1 MSWITDAS
9 RRLWQA
15 YCQGLEMS
23 CPVQRVDQWLACARD
38 ETHDATLTAARI
50 VKDTEPTM
58 H

>member
-1 MSWITDAS
+1 MRWISEAG
-9 RRLWQA
+9 RRFWQA

-38 ETHDATLTAARI
+38 GSQDGAGDAARSI
-50 VKDTEPTM
+50 NGTKRTI

>member
-1 MSWITDAS
+1 MSWISVAG

-23 CPVQRVDQWLACARD
+23 CPMQRGDQWLACARD
-38 ETHDATLTAARI
+38 ETHDLAQNAGRAAKESRNTL
-50 VKDTEPTM
+50 

>member
-38 ETHDATLTAARI
+38 EPHDATRTAARI
-50 VKDTEPTM
+50 VKDTDPTM

>member
-23 CPVQRVDQWLACARD
+23 CPVQRVDQWQACARD
-38 ETHDATLTAARI
+38 ETHDATRTAARI

>member
-1 MSWITDAS
+1 MSWISVAG

-38 ETHDATLTAARI
+38 ETHELAQNAGRAAKETRSTL
-50 VKDTEPTM
+50 

>member
-15 YCQGLEMS
+15 YCEGLEMS

-38 ETHDATLTAARI
+38 EKHDAARTAARVI
-50 VKDTEPTM
+50 KDTDPTM

>member
-1 MSWITDAS
+1 MSWITVAG

-38 ETHDATLTAARI
+38 ETHDLAHNAART
-50 VKDTEPTM
+50 VKDSERTL